1 MKFKKDLLLSDTH
14 DLAIIDFDLQ
24 LTTDEQAIAQR
35 VKQAL
40 LLFKGEWFLDRDLG
54 IPYYEDILGLKN
66 SIDSVRAVFV
76 KAIRSVD
83 GVKDLTEFNIEFN
96 DATRTLGIKLTI
108 IDDLSNEIN
117 IAL

>member
-1 MKFKKDLLLSDTH
+1 MFKKDLLLSDSH

-24 LTTDEQAIAQR
+24 LTTDQQAVAQR

-54 IPYYEDILGLKN
+54 VPYYEDILGTKN
-66 SIDSVRAVFV
+66 SIDTVRAIFV
-76 KAIRSVD
+76 NTIRSVD

-96 DATRTLGIKLTI
+96 DATRTLELKLTI

-117 IAL
+117 IEL

>member
-1 MKFKKDLLLSDTH
+1 MFKKDLLLSSSH
-14 DLAIIDFDLQ
+14 DLEIIDFDLQ
-24 LTTDEQAIAQR
+24 LTSDQQAVAQR

-54 IPYYEDILGLKN
+54 VPYYEDILGTKN
-66 SIDSVRAVFV
+66 SIDTVRGVFV
-76 KAIRSVD
+76 NAIRAVD
-83 GVKDLTEFNIEFN
+83 GVKDLIEFNIEFD

-117 IAL
+117 IEL

>member
-1 MKFKKDLLLSDTH
+1 MFKKDLLLSDSH
-14 DLAIIDFDLQ
+14 DLAIVDFDLQ

-54 IPYYEDILGLKN
+54 VPYYEDILGLKN
-66 SIDSVRAVFV
+66 GVDTVRAIFV
-76 KAIRSVD
+76 NAIRGVD

-96 DATRTLGIKLTI
+96 DATRTLKLKLAI
-108 IDDLSNEIN
+108 IDDLNNEIN

>member
-1 MKFKKDLLLSDTH
+1 MNKDLLLGADH
-14 DLAIIDFDLQ
+14 DLVIENFDLA
-24 LTTDEQAIAQR
+24 LTSNKQIVAQR

-54 IPYYEDILGLKN
+54 IPYYEDILGTKN
-66 SIDSVRAVFV
+66 SIDTVRAIFV
-76 KAIRSVD
+76 NTIRSVD

-96 DATRTLGIKLTI
+96 DATRTLSIKLTI

-117 IAL
+117 IEL